1 MNVRECARQNQAPE
15 HQVQHPALFES
26 RSQQSLGFH
35 REQGRKLTTKHG
47 PSSPVASTWP
57 ALGDWYVSYWANASC
72 GEADAMGWS
81 GSELTSAAHRRAKTC
96 MASSNDRLDGVSPRS
111 DSGASNKRSSATSS
125 AHGPGWWALHGQ
137 AFTHVSSEL
146 LALRI
151 SME

>member
-1 MNVRECARQNQAPE
+1 
-15 HQVQHPALFES
+15 
-26 RSQQSLGFH
+26 
-35 REQGRKLTTKHG
+35 
-47 PSSPVASTWP
+47 
-57 ALGDWYVSYWANASC
+57 
-72 GEADAMGWS
+72 MGWS